1 MNKTLILSTIL
12 MLIILTAAFLV
23 PSTLTNKSTE
33 TKPFYIGVTY
43 CGNSTS
49 EAKLLI
55 DRVKT
60 YTNLFVLQS
69 FDFSRNETAT
79 KEICDYAVA
88 QNLNIIV
95 NFLNSATRNSSAI
108 AWQLPLLRNAKQR
121 WGNRFL
127 GVYFDDEPGGIQ
139 LDTDWANYFAS
150 PDFAVRSQQSWFRN
164 SSLYKIYQ
172 ETLKPNV
179 NSSTPKNY
187 GEEAK
192 WFTDI
197 INWTLHP
204 DQLKDQWKAA
214 GITSFTSD
222 WTLYWWDYL
231 GGYDVILA
239 QLGWNHTLTQDIAL
253 VKGAARMQN
262 KSWGTIITWKYRDL
276 PYYLDSGE
284 NIYQQM
290 LMSYEAGATYVVIFN
305 YPQIEGNPYGILKDE
320 HFEALERFWNDVMTE
335 PNKQDIPDYSQAEAA
350 LVLPE
355 NYGWGMRSPDDTIWG
370 FWGPDERS
378 PQIWE
383 ISRTLLEQYGLSL
396 DIVYDDPDPAFS
408 AAGKYSQIYY
418 WNQTS

>member
-1 MNKTLILSTIL
+1 MNKILTFSTIL
-12 MLIILTAAFLV
+12 MLIILTASFLV

-33 TKPFYIGVTY
+33 KKPFYVGVNY

-69 FDFSRNETAT
+69 STIWVNETAT

-88 QNLNIIV
+88 QGLNILV
-95 NFLNSATRNSSAI
+95 NLGTRNAT
-108 AWQLPLLRNAKQR
+108 LPWYNDTTFLWHLLLIQNAKQR

-127 GVYFDDEPGGIQ
+127 GVYYDDEPGGVQ
-139 LDTDWANYFAS
+139 LDYDWASFFAS
-150 PDFAVRSQQSWFRN
+150 SNFTILSQSPLFRN

-172 ETLKPNV
+172 ETLKANV
-179 NSSTPKNY
+179 SSSTPKNY
-187 GEEAK
+187 SDEAK
-192 WFTDI
+192 WFTDLI
-197 INWTLHP
+197 RMNLLP
-204 DQLKDQWKAA
+204 DRWKAT

-253 VKGAARMQN
+253 VRGAARMQN
-262 KSWGTIITWKYRDL
+262 KSWGTIITWKYDEP
-276 PYYLDSGE
+276 PYIDSGE
-284 NIYQQM
+284 NIYQQI

-305 YPQIEGNPYGILKDE
+305 YPQIEGNPYGGILTDD

-335 PNKQDIPDYSQAEAA
+335 PHTQNIPDYSQAEAA
-350 LVLPE
+350 LVLPT
-355 NYGWGMRSPDDTIWG
+355 NYGWGMRRPDDTIWG

-378 PQIWE
+378 PQIWN
-383 ISRTLLEQYGLSL
+383 ISRTLLEQYGLNL
-396 DIVYDDPDPAFS
+396 DIVYDDPAFPAT
-408 AAGKYSQIYY
+408 GKYSQIYY